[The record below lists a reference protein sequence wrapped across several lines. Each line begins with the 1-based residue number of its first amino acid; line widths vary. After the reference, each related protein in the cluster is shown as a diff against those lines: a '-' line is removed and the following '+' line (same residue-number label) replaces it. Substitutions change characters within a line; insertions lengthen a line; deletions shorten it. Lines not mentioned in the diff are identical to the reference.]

1 MTVAKLRIVQ
11 KNIEDAY
18 RNISD
23 FKNLDAFKRKL
34 ELLNLITT
42 IKLFLKEACIK
53 EEYTLLEIEGI
64 ETQLS
69 LLSDLRNSGV
79 EMTSEHLNLEGA
91 LLKRKEDLELTV
103 HNWETTTMVDLPEEL
118 LTQIT
123 SWYN

>member
-42 IKLFLKEACIK
+42 IKLFLYEACVR

-79 EMTSEHLNLEGA
+79 EMTSEHLSLEGA

-118 LTQIT
+118 MTQIT